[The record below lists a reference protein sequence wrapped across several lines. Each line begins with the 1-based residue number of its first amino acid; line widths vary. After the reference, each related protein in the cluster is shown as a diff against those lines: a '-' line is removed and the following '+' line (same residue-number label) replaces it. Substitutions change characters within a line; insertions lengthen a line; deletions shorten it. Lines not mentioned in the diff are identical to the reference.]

1 MTDTLTVTDTMILTV
16 TYTMTLTMTD
26 AMTLTV
32 TDTMTLTVTTT
43 ETVLLTVTTQKQQ
56 NQHFNDNDNE
66 SISDLLVTR
75 IMSLAMTGTMLMINI
90 THGIHIGE
98 VVFRSNLPYQLSF
111 LAIRKLFNCYASPL
125 ENLELFI
132 PLPFFACSENFVW

>member
-1 MTDTLTVTDTMILTV
+1 MILTVTDTM
-16 TYTMTLTMTD
+16 TLTITD

>member
-1 MTDTLTVTDTMILTV
+1 M
-16 TYTMTLTMTD
+16 
-26 AMTLTV
+26 TV

-66 SISDLLVTR
+66 SISDLFVTR

-90 THGIHIGE
+90 THGIHLGE

-111 LAIRKLFNCYASPL
+111 LAIRKLFNCYASLL

>member
-1 MTDTLTVTDTMILTV
+1 MILTVTDTMILTV
-16 TYTMTLTMTD
+16 TDTMTLTITD

>member
-1 MTDTLTVTDTMILTV
+1 MILTVTDTM
-16 TYTMTLTMTD
+16 TLTITD

-111 LAIRKLFNCYASPL
+111 LAIRKLFNCYTSPL

>member
-1 MTDTLTVTDTMILTV
+1 MILTVTDTM
-16 TYTMTLTMTD
+16 TLTITD

-75 IMSLAMTGTMLMINI
+75 IMSLAMTGTMLMIYI

>member
-1 MTDTLTVTDTMILTV
+1 MTLTD
-16 TYTMTLTMTD
+16 TMTLTMTD

-98 VVFRSNLPYQLSF
+98 VVFRSNLPYQLSL